1 MGVGIVPMV
10 MVVSMRMLMAMVV
23 MMVVMMTVAHR
34 NWDAIGLT
42 DPRAFLF
49 TESTGFRKAL
59 NVVMVTGLVKS
70 HFLLKAQHLSPVFA
84 EGAIHC
90 SLSAHHLLNPLQE
103 GV

>member
-1 MGVGIVPMV
+1 MGVGMVPMV
-10 MVVSMRMLMAMVV
+10 MVVSMSMLMDMV
-23 MMVVMMTVAHR
+23 MMMTVAHR

-42 DPRAFLF
+42 NPRAFLF
-49 TESTGFRKAL
+49 TEGTGFRKAL

>member
-1 MGVGIVPMV
+1 MRVGMVPMV
-10 MVVSMRMLMAMVV
+10 MVVSMSMLMDMV
-23 MMVVMMTVAHR
+23 MMMTVAHR

-42 DPRAFLF
+42 NPRAFLF